1 MQPLLLGYESAM
13 QFVVTTTSS
22 AQLSRFEFG
31 DEGVGASETGAA
43 RAREEKEDKRSATD
57 REMRYIMAT
66 RKIPVLS
73 IGRNSLQDE
82 MVET

>member
-1 MQPLLLGYESAM
+1 M

-22 AQLSRFEFG
+22 AQLSRFEFR
-31 DEGVGASETGAA
+31 DEGASETGAA
-43 RAREEKEDKRSATD
+43 RARKVREDMRSATD